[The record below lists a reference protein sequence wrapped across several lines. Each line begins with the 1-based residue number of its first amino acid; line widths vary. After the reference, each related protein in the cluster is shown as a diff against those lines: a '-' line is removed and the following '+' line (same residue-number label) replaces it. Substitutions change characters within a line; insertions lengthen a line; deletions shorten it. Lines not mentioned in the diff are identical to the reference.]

1 MKISPQSVVS
11 ENAHLGEGVTI
22 DPFSTIHEDVIIGQ
36 NTWIGSNVT
45 VFPGTRLGADCK
57 VFPGSVIGAIPQ
69 DLKFVGEYTTLEIGD
84 NVIIRECCTLNR
96 GTKFLYKTVIK
107 EEALL
112 MAYVH
117 VAHDCIVGKGAILSN
132 AVNLAG
138 HVEIG
143 DYAIVGG
150 MSAVHQ
156 FVKIGAHAMIGG
168 GSLVRKDV
176 PPYVKA
182 SREPLSYIGVNS
194 IGLRRRGFEEHQI
207 RLIQDIYRELFVQ
220 GSNITRSIERILED
234 IAPSTERTLIL
245 DFINASERGV
255 IRGLMLSSEQ

>member
-1 MKISPQSVVS
+1 MSISPQSVVS
-11 ENAHLGEGVTI
+11 EKAKLGQDVVI
-22 DPFSTIHEDVIIGQ
+22 DPFSTIHEDVIIGD
-36 NTWIGSNVT
+36 NTWVGSNVT
-45 VFPGTRLGADCK
+45 IFPGTRLGSNCK
-57 VFPGSVIGAIPQ
+57 IFPCSVVGAIPQ

-84 NVIIRECCTLNR
+84 NVVIRECCTLNR
-96 GTKFLYKTVIK
+96 GTKFQNKTVIK
-107 EEALL
+107 DNALL

-117 VAHDCIVGKGAILSN
+117 VAHDCIVGAGSILSN

-156 FVKIGAHAMIGG
+156 FVKVGTHAMIGG

-194 IGLRRRGFEEHQI
+194 IGLRRRGFEEQQI
-207 RLIQDIYRELFVQ
+207 RHIQDIYRELFVH
-220 GSNITRSIERILED
+220 GSNITKSIDRILEEM
-234 IAPSTERTLIL
+234 PSSAERTLIL